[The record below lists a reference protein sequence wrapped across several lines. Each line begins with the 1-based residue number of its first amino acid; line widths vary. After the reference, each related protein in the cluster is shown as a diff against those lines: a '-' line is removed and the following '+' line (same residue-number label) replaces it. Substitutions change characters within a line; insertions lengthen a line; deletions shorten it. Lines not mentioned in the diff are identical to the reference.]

1 MSSGF
6 KGDQL
11 WPPRC
16 SLGNGASHM
25 RSSSDQSS
33 SESLALCA
41 STGFLTLN
49 KMEQTLTTGG

>member
-6 KGDQL
+6 KGDHL
-11 WPPRC
+11 WPPHC
-16 SLGNGASHM
+16 SLENGASHM

-33 SESLALCA
+33 SESLCA
-41 STGFLTLN
+41 FTGFLTLN